1 MSKVAINCLTTG
13 IPGLDSVL
21 AGGLPEFSFNVI
33 AGPPGSGKT
42 TLAHQIMFSMAKR
55 HGPALYF
62 TVLGEPPLKMLRYQ
76 QQFDFFDE
84 QQLGNSIHFIN
95 LAEEIFA
102 GDFKRVLQCIVAEVQ
117 THHPG
122 LLFIDSFRSITLA
135 GEAEHDSYS
144 DLQRFMQQL
153 GQLLTSWQV
162 TSFMIGEYLD
172 EGGGNPMFAVAD
184 GLIWLRQSVVR
195 DSMVRKLEIKKM
207 RGQPI
212 LPGLHTYRIST
223 GQGIEVFAPSDS
235 VMSPDEQSSTPP
247 EKTRLGMGIEALDEM
262 LGGGLPHGYSL
273 LVVGPSG
280 SGKTILATAFLAEG
294 VARGETGVI
303 ANFEHNPF
311 RSRNSLLAELI
322 NSGRIGVLDSRA
334 PDLSIDE
341 LALKLVDEVRRRKA
355 SRVVIDSLSG
365 FELSLAPTFRTD
377 FRESLARLIR
387 TLSGIGVTVLLISEI
402 EDNYTELRL
411 SPYGTAFLAD
421 AIIMQRYIEVD
432 SRLLRMM
439 AVVKVRG
446 SKHSNQLRQY
456 TIDDEG
462 IHMGTPLIDQ
472 EGLLGGQPSTST
484 GDDSA

>member
-1 MSKVAINCLTTG
+1 MIKVAINCLTTG

-42 TLAHQIMFSMAKR
+42 TLAHQIMFTMAKR
-55 HGPALYF
+55 HSPALYF

-76 QQFDFFDE
+76 QQFDFFNE
-84 QQLGNSIHFIN
+84 QMLGNSIHFIN
-95 LAEEIFA
+95 LAEETFG
-102 GDFKRVLQCIVAEVQ
+102 GDFNRVLQRIVTEVH
-117 THHPG
+117 THQPG
-122 LLFIDSFRSITLA
+122 LLFIDSFRSIALVS
-135 GEAEHDSYS
+135 EVEHDSYR

-172 EGGGNPMFAVAD
+172 EGGGNPMFTVAD
-184 GLIWLRQSVVR
+184 GLIWLRQNVVR

-212 LPGLHTYRIST
+212 LPGLHTYRISSGT
-223 GQGIEVFAPSDS
+223 GIEVFAPSDS
-235 VMSPDEQSSTPP
+235 VMSPDELSSTPP
-247 EKTRLGMGIEALDEM
+247 ENTRLGMGIEALDEM

-294 VARGETGVI
+294 VARGEAGVV

-311 RSRNSLLAELI
+311 RSRNPLLADLI
-322 NSGRIGVLDSRA
+322 NSGQVGLLDSRT

-341 LALKLVDEVRRRKA
+341 LALKLVGEVHRRNAK
-355 SRVVIDSLSG
+355 RVVIDSLSG

-387 TLSGIGVTVLLISEI
+387 TLSGIGVTVLLISEL

-421 AIIMQRYIEVD
+421 AIVMQRYIEVD

-446 SKHSNQLRQY
+446 SKHSNQLRQF

-462 IHMGTPLIDQ
+462 IHLGEPLMDQ
-472 EGLLGGQPSTST
+472 EGLLGGQPTAST